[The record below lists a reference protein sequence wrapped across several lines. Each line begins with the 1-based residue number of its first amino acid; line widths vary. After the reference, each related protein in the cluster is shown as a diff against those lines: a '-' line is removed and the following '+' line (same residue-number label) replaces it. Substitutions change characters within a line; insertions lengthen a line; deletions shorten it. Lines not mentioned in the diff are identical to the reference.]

1 MNVRPFLVIPVV
13 SVFFLGL
20 LAGCASPKHPV
31 AQSPKP
37 PVSPE
42 PSPAVVKTN
51 RLVIH
56 ADQPGAEISRNIY
69 GQFSEHLGH
78 CIYGGIWV
86 GEDSPIPN
94 TRGIRNDVVAALKK
108 IQVPVVRWPGGC
120 FADEYHW
127 MDGIG
132 TPTNRPSMINTH
144 WGGVTENNAFGTHE
158 FMDFCG
164 QIGAA
169 PYICGNVGSGTVQ
182 EMMEWV
188 EYMTS
193 DADSPMANLRRQ
205 NGREQPWKLPYF
217 AVGNESW
224 GCGGNMTPEYYA
236 DNFSRYN
243 TFVKNYPGNNSYRVA
258 SGGLESD
265 YHWTEV
271 LMKQNADGLKHGGQA
286 MNGYSLHYYTLPT
299 GNWSHKGSATEFNEA
314 EWFNTFRRALVMDEL
329 VTKHSAIMDKYD
341 PQKKVGLIV
350 DEWGAWYDVEPGS
363 NPGFLYQQNTLRD
376 ALVAGVTLNIFNHHA
391 DRVKMANI
399 AQMINVLQAMILTDN
414 EKMTV
419 TPSYW
424 VFEMDTVHHDATL
437 LPSELQ
443 SVDYAFDGKTIPAVS
458 ASASRDQTG
467 KIHVTLCNLNPNQS
481 VEVPCELQGAR
492 ARIIFGRILTA
503 PEMNAHNTFDQ
514 PDAVKPAEFN
524 AFKVTDNGF
533 VTTLPAKSVVVLE
546 VE

>member
-1 MNVRPFLVIPVV
+1 MNIKSFVAIPIV
-13 SVFFLGL
+13 SVLCLGL
-20 LAGCASPKHPV
+20 WAGCSSPKPKSPV
-31 AQSPKP
+31 AQAQSPVP
-37 PVSPE
+37 PQAQPQPP
-42 PSPAVVKTN
+42 PSPLVKTN

-108 IQVPVVRWPGGC
+108 IQVPVLRWPGGC

-144 WGGVTENNAFGTHE
+144 WGGVTENNHFGTHE
-158 FMDFCG
+158 FLDFCD

-169 PYICGNVGSGTVQ
+169 PYVSGNLGSGTVQ

-193 DADSPMANLRRQ
+193 DADSPLANLRRQ
-205 NGREQPWKLPYF
+205 NGREQPWKVPYF

-236 DNFSRYN
+236 DNFRRYN
-243 TFVKNYPGNNSYRVA
+243 TFIKNYGGDKIYRIACGA
-258 SGGLESD
+258 SDSN

-271 LMKQNADGLKHGGQA
+271 LMKNVGRQ
-286 MNGYSLHYYTLPT
+286 MNGLSLHYYTLPT

-314 EWFNTFRRALVMDEL
+314 EWFNTLQRALFMDEF

-341 PQKKVGLIV
+341 PQKRVGLIV

-443 SVDYAFDGKTIPAVS
+443 SVDYPFGDKKIPAVS
-458 ASASRDQTG
+458 ASASRDKTG
-467 KIHVTLCNLNPNQS
+467 RIHVTLCNLNPNQS
-481 VEVPCELQGAR
+481 IEVPCELQGAR
-492 ARIIFGRILTA
+492 AQKLSGRVLTA

-514 PDAVKPAEFN
+514 PDNVKPTEFN
-524 AFKVTDNGF
+524 AFKLTDNGF

>member
-1 MNVRPFLVIPVV
+1 MNIKFFVAIPSV
-13 SVFFLGL
+13 SVLCLGL
-20 LAGCASPKHPV
+20 WAGCSSPKPKSPV
-31 AQSPKP
+31 AQAQSLVPLQAQPQP
-37 PVSPE
+37 P
-42 PSPAVVKTN
+42 PSPLVKTN

-108 IQVPVVRWPGGC
+108 IQVPVLRWPGGC

-132 TPTNRPSMINTH
+132 TPTNRPAMINTT
-144 WGGVTENNAFGTHE
+144 WGGVTENNHFGTHE
-158 FMDFCG
+158 FLDFCD

-169 PYICGNVGSGTVQ
+169 PYVSGNLGSGTVQ

-193 DADSPMANLRRQ
+193 DADSPLANLRRQ
-205 NGREQPWKLPYF
+205 NGREQPWKIPYF

-236 DNFSRYN
+236 DNFRRYN
-243 TFVKNYPGNNSYRVA
+243 TFIKNYGGDKIYRIACGA
-258 SGGLESD
+258 SDSN

-271 LMKQNADGLKHGGQA
+271 LMKNVGRQ
-286 MNGYSLHYYTLPT
+286 MNGLSLHYYTLPT

-314 EWFNTFRRALVMDEL
+314 EWFNTLQRALFMDEF

-341 PQKKVGLIV
+341 PQKRVGLIV

-437 LPSELQ
+437 LPGELQ
-443 SVDYAFDGKTIPAVS
+443 SVDYAFGDKTIPAVS
-458 ASASRDQTG
+458 ASASRDKAG
-467 KIHVTLCNLNPNQS
+467 RIHVTLCNLNPNQS
-481 VEVPCELQGAR
+481 IEVPCELQGAK
-492 ARIIFGRILTA
+492 ATKLSGRILTA

-514 PDAVKPAEFN
+514 PDNVKPTEFN
-524 AFKVTDNGF
+524 AFKLTDNGF